1 MISTLYNDHR
11 EEEERKQETGVTG
24 LGKIP
29 EQILISV
36 VTALITCTY
45 FLVKERDM
53 GNSYFDQGTH

>member
-11 EEEERKQETGVTG
+11 EEEERKKETGVTG

-36 VTALITCTY
+36 VTALKSLGHIFWSKNMTWA
-45 FLVKERDM
+45 
-53 GNSYFDQGTH
+53 THF